1 MKDGF
6 IKTAAAVINTEVAD
20 VIHNEEQIKT
30 AIDEADK
37 EKINILVLSELCITG
52 YTCSDLFFSDRLK
65 KSALDSLI
73 NLKKYTKSKYPVV
86 AVGLPIVHTGKLY
99 NAAAVLHN
107 GKILGLVPKINIPNY
122 GEFYK
127 KDILHPAFR

>member
-20 VIHNEEQIKT
+20 VIHNEKQIKT
-30 AIDEADK
+30 AIDKADK
-37 EKINILVLSELCITG
+37 EKINILVLPELCITG

-73 NLKKYTKSKYPVV
+73 N
-86 AVGLPIVHTGKLY
+86 
-99 NAAAVLHN
+99 
-107 GKILGLVPKINIPNY
+107 
-122 GEFYK
+122 
-127 KDILHPAFR
+127 